1 LALAGRCSHRFRAIT
16 LFRGGV
22 TTKILKKQ
30 VLSAGIKRFELDAAE
45 IARKAQ
51 PGQFVVLR
59 VNEEGERIPLTVAD
73 TMPDKGILVIV
84 LQEAGKSTKLLGTLN
99 EGDSILD
106 LIGPLG
112 RPSHIEKFGTVV
124 CVGGGVGTPEIL
136 PVARALRQA
145 GNKVIS
151 IIGFRNK
158 DLILMADEMRAV
170 SDELIVATDDGSNGN
185 KGFVTDML
193 NQVIARGEK
202 IAHVFA
208 VGPVIMMKMVSK
220 VTEPHKIPTV
230 VSLNPI
236 MLDATGM
243 CGVCRVEVGGETKL
257 ACVDG
262 PEFDGH
268 KVDFDLLMARLRTY
282 LPEEKQSL
290 EMFES
295 AHAKGGCCGGKGA
308 CR

>member
-1 LALAGRCSHRFRAIT
+1 M
-16 LFRGGV
+16 
-22 TTKILKKQ
+22 LKKQ
-30 VLSAGIKRFELDAAE
+30 VLFPGIKRFELDAAE
-45 IARKAQ
+45 IARKAL

-73 TMPDKGILVIV
+73 TIPDRGILVIV
-84 LQEAGKSTKLLGTLN
+84 FQEVGKSTKLLGTLH
-99 EGDSILD
+99 EGDTIMD

-112 RPSHIEKFGTVV
+112 QPSHIEKFGTVV
-124 CVGGGVGTPEIL
+124 CVGGGVGTPEIY
-136 PVARALRQA
+136 PVARALKQA
-145 GNKVIS
+145 GNRVIS

-158 DLILMADEMRAV
+158 DLILMADEMKSV
-170 SDELIVATDDGSNGN
+170 SDELIIATDDGSNGN

-193 NQVIARGEK
+193 KSIIDHGEK
-202 IAHVFA
+202 VDHVFA

-220 VTEPHKIPTV
+220 LTEPYKVPTV

-243 CGVCRVEVGGETKL
+243 CGVCRVDVGGVTKF

-268 KVDFDLLMARLRTY
+268 KVDFDMLMARLRTY

-290 EMFES
+290 EEFEAEHKS
-295 AHAKGGCCGGKGA
+295 RGCCGGKGN
-308 CR
+308 CCG

>member
-1 LALAGRCSHRFRAIT
+1 
-16 LFRGGV
+16 
-22 TTKILKKQ
+22 
-30 VLSAGIKRFELDAAE
+30 VLSPVIKRFEFDAPE

-51 PGQFVVLR
+51 PGQFIVLR

-73 TMPDKGILVIV
+73 TRPDEGVLVIV
-84 LQEAGKSTKLLGTLN
+84 FQEVGKSTRLLGSLN
-99 EGDSILD
+99 EGDSVLD

-112 RPSHIEKFGTVV
+112 LPSHIEKFGTVV
-124 CVGGGVGTPEIL
+124 CIGGGVGTPEIY
-136 PVARALRQA
+136 PVARALKQA

-151 IIGFRNK
+151 IIGFRSK
-158 DLILMADEMRAV
+158 DLILMAEEMASV
-170 SDELIVATDDGSNGN
+170 SDELMVCTDDGSNGN

-193 NQVIARGEK
+193 KKVIERGDK
-202 IAHVFA
+202 VGHVFA

-220 VTEPHKIPTV
+220 LTEPYKIHTM

-243 CGVCRVEVGGETKL
+243 CGVCRVDVAGETKF

-290 EMFES
+290 ELFEATKS
-295 AHAKGGCCGGKGA
+295 QCCGAHKECKHA
-308 CR
+308 

>member
-1 LALAGRCSHRFRAIT
+1 M
-16 LFRGGV
+16 
-22 TTKILKKQ
+22 
-30 VLSAGIKRFELDAAE
+30 
-45 IARKAQ
+45 

-73 TMPDKGILVIV
+73 TRPADGVLVLV
-84 LQEAGKSTKLLGTLN
+84 FQEAGKSTKLLGTLN

-112 RPSHIEKFGTVV
+112 RPTQVENFGTVV
-124 CVGGGVGTPEIL
+124 CVGGGVGTPEIY

-145 GNKVIS
+145 GNRVIS
-151 IIGFRNK
+151 IIGFRSA
-158 DLILMADEMRAV
+158 DLILMADEMKSV
-170 SDELIVATDDGSNGN
+170 SDELIVSTDDGSNGN

-193 NQVIARGEK
+193 KKVIDRGDK
-202 IAHVFA
+202 LGHVFA

-220 VTEPHKIPTV
+220 VTQPYGIPTV

-282 LPEEKQSL
+282 LPEEKLSL
-290 EMFES
+290 DAFES
-295 AHAKGGCCGGKGA
+295 AHEPGGCCGGTGGCCA
-308 CR
+308 

>member
-1 LALAGRCSHRFRAIT
+1 M
-16 LFRGGV
+16 
-22 TTKILKKQ
+22 
-30 VLSAGIKRFELDAAE
+30 
-45 IARKAQ
+45 
-51 PGQFVVLR
+51 VLR

-73 TMPDKGILVIV
+73 ADPEKGILTIV
-84 LQEAGKSTKLLGTLN
+84 FQEVGKSTRLLGTLG

-112 RPSHIEKFGTVV
+112 QATHIKSYGTVV
-124 CVGGGVGTPEIL
+124 CIGGGVGTPEVYPL
-136 PVARALRQA
+136 AKALKAA

-151 IIGFRNK
+151 IIGFRSQE
-158 DLILMADEMRAV
+158 LVLMEEEMRAA
-170 SDELIVATDDGSNGN
+170 SSELIVCTDDGSSGN

-193 NQVIARGEK
+193 TRVVERGEK
-202 IAHVFA
+202 PAHVFA

-220 VTEPHKIPTV
+220 LTKPLGIPTT

-243 CGVCRVEVGGETKL
+243 CGVCRVDVGGETKF

-282 LPEEKQSL
+282 LPEEKQSV
-290 EMFES
+290 EQFEA
-295 AHAKGGCCGGKGA
+295 AHKGGCCGAHKECKRA
-308 CR
+308 

>member
-1 LALAGRCSHRFRAIT
+1 MSP
-16 LFRGGV
+16 
-22 TTKILKKQ
+22 
-30 VLSAGIKRFELDAAE
+30 GIKRFELDAPE
-45 IARKAQ
+45 ISRKAQ

-59 VNEEGERIPLTVAD
+59 VTEEGERIPLTVAD
-73 TMPDKGILVIV
+73 VVPEKGILVIV
-84 LQEAGKSTKLLGTLN
+84 FQEVGKSTRLLGTLQA
-99 EGDSILD
+99 GDSIMD

-124 CVGGGVGTPEIL
+124 CIGGGVGTPEIF
-136 PVARALRQA
+136 PVARALKQA
-145 GNKVIS
+145 GNRVIS

-158 DLILMADEMRAV
+158 DLILMDQEMAAV

-193 NQVIARGEK
+193 QRVIDRGEK
-202 IAHVFA
+202 VDQVFA

-220 VTEPHKIPTV
+220 LTQPYGIPTV

-268 KVDFDLLMARLRTY
+268 KVDFDLLIARLRTY
-282 LPEEKQSL
+282 LAEEKQSL
-290 EMFES
+290 ALYEAQS
-295 AHAKGGCCGGKGA
+295 VQCCGRGQGGCCGQG
-308 CR
+308 

>member
-1 LALAGRCSHRFRAIT
+1 MLAAGRCFLADNII
-16 LFRGGV
+16 RGGV

-30 VLSAGIKRFELDAAE
+30 VLSPGIKRFDLDAAA
-45 IARKAQ
+45 IARKAL

-73 TMPDKGILVIV
+73 AIPDKGILVIV
-84 LQEAGKSTKLLGTLN
+84 FQEVGKSTRLLGALN
-99 EGDSILD
+99 EGDTILD

-112 RPSHIEKFGTVV
+112 LPSHIEKFGTVV
-124 CVGGGVGTPEIL
+124 CIGGGVGTPEIF
-136 PVARALRQA
+136 PVARGLKQA

-151 IIGFRNK
+151 VIGFRNK
-158 DLILMADEMRAV
+158 DLILMAEEMGSV
-170 SDELIVATDDGSNGN
+170 SDELIVTTDDGSNGT

-193 NQVIARGEK
+193 KKVIDRGEK
-202 IAHVFA
+202 VDQVFA

-220 VTEPHKIPTV
+220 VTEPRKIPTV

-243 CGVCRVEVGGETKL
+243 CGVCRVDVGGESRL

-268 KVDFDLLMARLRTY
+268 KVDFDGLMARLRTY
-282 LPEEKQSL
+282 IPEEKLSL
-290 EMFES
+290 DQYE
-295 AHAKGGCCGGKGA
+295 AARPKGGCCGGEGA
-308 CR
+308 CHA

>member
-1 LALAGRCSHRFRAIT
+1 M
-16 LFRGGV
+16 
-22 TTKILKKQ
+22 
-30 VLSAGIKRFELDAAE
+30 LSPGIRRFELDAPE
-45 IARKAQ
+45 ISRKAQ

-73 TMPDKGILVIV
+73 VAPDKGVLVIV
-84 LQEAGKSTKLLGTLN
+84 FQEVGKSTRLLGTLGP
-99 EGDSILD
+99 GDTILD

-112 RPSHIEKFGTVV
+112 RASHIERFGTVV
-124 CVGGGVGTPEIL
+124 CVGGGVGTPEIY
-136 PVARALRQA
+136 PVARALKRA

-151 IIGFRNK
+151 IIGFRTR
-158 DLILMADEMRAV
+158 DLILMDREMAAV

-193 NQVIARGEK
+193 QRTIDRGERVDR
-202 IAHVFA
+202 VFA
-208 VGPVIMMKMVSK
+208 VGPVIMMKMVSMLTK
-220 VTEPHKIPTV
+220 PHGIPTV

-243 CGVCRVEVGGETKL
+243 CGVCRVEVDGETKL

-282 LPEEKQSL
+282 LPEEKRSL
-290 EMFES
+290 ELFEAQQS
-295 AHAKGGCCGGKGA
+295 TCCCGGKGGGGGQG
-308 CR
+308 

>member
-1 LALAGRCSHRFRAIT
+1 M
-16 LFRGGV
+16 
-22 TTKILKKQ
+22 
-30 VLSAGIKRFELDAAE
+30 LSPGIKRFELDAAE
-45 IARKAQ
+45 IARKAL

-73 TMPDKGILVIV
+73 TIPDKGILVIV
-84 LQEAGKSTKLLGTLN
+84 FQEVGKSTRLLGALA
-99 EGDSILD
+99 EGDTVLD

-124 CVGGGVGTPEIL
+124 CVGGGVGTPEIF
-136 PVARALRQA
+136 PVARALRQS

-151 IIGFRNK
+151 IIGFRNMG
-158 DLILMADEMRAV
+158 LILMADEMKSV
-170 SDELIVATDDGSNGN
+170 SDELIVSTDDGSNGT

-193 NQVIARGEK
+193 NQVIGRGEK
-202 IAHVFA
+202 LDHVFA

-220 VTEPHKIPTV
+220 VTEPYKIPTV

-268 KVDFDLLMARLRTY
+268 KVDFDTLMQRLRVY
-282 LPEEKQSL
+282 LPEEKKSL
-290 EMFES
+290 QLYES
-295 AHAKGGCCGGKGA
+295 GCGRPGCCGGKEA
-308 CR
+308 CRG